1 MALPSPNRTGG
12 YLKSI
17 KHGCDTRQPPPSGDH
32 VRPGRPVSKTG
43 VTTACQNPRH
53 SVKFRDS
60 SRMDLSYCRVS
71 TTAQDLTRQIDAMRA
86 AGVAEE
92 HIYVDKRTGATMDRD
107 GLTALLGFARPGDRI
122 NLLTLDRLGRNM
134 RETLNLV
141 HDLTQRGIFLRTL
154 GDKLAVDTSD
164 PGPGTDMAIAL
175 LAMFAQMERIYMLE
189 RAAGARAA
197 KQARGLPTGRPAQL
211 NATTRAGADQRIGYG
226 GTPEQVAADLGV
238 SRSTLYRE
246 LRKHR
251 EGPVQNGSC

>member
-1 MALPSPNRTGG
+1 
-12 YLKSI
+12 
-17 KHGCDTRQPPPSGDH
+17 
-32 VRPGRPVSKTG
+32 
-43 VTTACQNPRH
+43 
-53 SVKFRDS
+53 
-60 SRMDLSYCRVS
+60 MDLSYCRVS
-71 TTAQDLTRQIDAMRA
+71 TTAQDLTWQIDAMRA

-175 LAMFAQMERIYMLE
+175 LAIFAQMERIYMLE

-197 KQARGLPTGRPAQL
+197 
-211 NATTRAGADQRIGYG
+211 
-226 GTPEQVAADLGV
+226 GTPRSGPESAGSSSPTCSPIPAGPGYSSVGHFHHPGGEHPSYTGTPGRSGSRGRHRTSQKHTPDQVLRDLQQQIADA
-238 SRSTLYRE
+238 R
-246 LRKHR
+246 
-251 EGPVQNGSC
+251 PGS